1 MKKLSLPSK
10 VLLERCVLKM
20 MRKEN
25 ASDLLQV
32 VTDDD
37 ARNQIDAFREIN
49 NFREALSFIEK
60 FQLVEKKSRA
70 SLWGIYK
77 TNEKLFMGLIGIV
90 DLQDEPSIFY
100 ALLPDYRH
108 EGVMTECVRWL
119 TDFLHDEC
127 GKIVVVTEVHEDN
140 VPSKNVLLRC
150 GYKYDSVRKLFCC
163 SAH

>member
-10 VLLERCVLKM
+10 MLLERCVLSM
-20 MRKEN
+20 MRTEN
-25 ASDLLQV
+25 ASDLWQV
-32 VTDDD
+32 VTDDET
-37 ARNQIDAFREIN
+37 RKQIDAFREIH

-60 FQLVEKKSRA
+60 FQLAEKKSRA
-70 SLWGIYK
+70 SLWGIYE

-108 EGVMTECVRWL
+108 EGIVTECVRWL

-127 GKIVVVTEVHEDN
+127 SKEVVMTEVHEDN
-140 VPSKNVLLRC
+140 VSSKNVLLRC
-150 GYKYDSVRKLFCC
+150 GYKYDSVRKLFC
-163 SAH
+163 HFVH